1 MYKISHV
8 TTRRKLPTK
17 NRKPKG
23 ESRVLEAERRK
34 PVFTA
39 AVITVSDSSSRGER
53 EDLSGPAVAEA
64 LQKHALQ
71 VVSRGV
77 VPDDQAIIEKTLS
90 EFSEKARLV
99 VTTGGTGI
107 APRDVTPEATRAVC
121 DKLVEGIAERMRLE
135 GSKKTR
141 YAALSRG
148 VCGVRGTSLILN
160 LPGSPSGAVE
170 SLQAVI
176 DLLPHAL
183 SLLMGNTSHTQD

>member
-1 MYKISHV
+1 M
-8 TTRRKLPTK
+8 
-17 NRKPKG
+17 PKAG
-23 ESRVLEAERRK
+23 RRK

-64 LQKHALQ
+64 LQKHAFQ
-71 VVSRGV
+71 VVSRGII
-77 VPDDQAIIEKTLS
+77 PDDQAIIEKTLS

-148 VCGVRGTSLILN
+148 LCGVRGTSLILN

-170 SLQAVI
+170 SLRAVI

-183 SLLMGNTSHTQD
+183 SLLMGNTTHTQD